1 MKVELSVN
9 GSRRTVEVAA
19 GDTLL
24 DALRADGYTS
34 VKDGCANGDCGACAV
49 LIDGRAVASCLLFAG
64 QAEGHDI
71 TTIEGLTGAEE
82 AYHPLQQ
89 TMLDAG
95 GVQCGYCIPAMIL
108 TAADLLSK
116 NPNPSREE
124 IGTYLVGNLCRCT
137 GYVKQIEAIEIAAT
151 MLGEGGGDV

>member
-1 MKVELSVN
+1 MRIELSVN
-9 GSRRTVEVAA
+9 SADLSAEVNA

-24 DALRADGYTS
+24 DALRANGYTS

-49 LIDGRAVASCLLFAG
+49 LIDGRAVAACLVFAA
-64 QAEGHDI
+64 QVEDHEI
-71 TTIEGLTGAEE
+71 TTIEGLAGADE

-108 TAADLLSK
+108 TAADLLDK
-116 NPNPSREE
+116 NASPTREE
-124 IGTYLVGNLCRCT
+124 IATHLVGNLCRCT
-137 GYVKQIEAIEIAAT
+137 GYRKQVDAIEMAAAI
-151 MLGEGGGDV
+151 LRGEDDD